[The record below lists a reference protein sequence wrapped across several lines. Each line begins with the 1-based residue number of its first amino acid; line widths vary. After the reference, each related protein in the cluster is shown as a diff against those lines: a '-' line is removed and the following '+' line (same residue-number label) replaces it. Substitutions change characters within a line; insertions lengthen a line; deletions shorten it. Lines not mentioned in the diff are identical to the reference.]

1 VEGDFLGL
9 LILLAKS
16 AMASARFRVWL
27 GVGLTPRNG
36 FVGDWCG
43 PGDGGS
49 RVTGSGSGI
58 GDIVL
63 ACRAE
68 ASTIVWGVLA

>member
-1 VEGDFLGL
+1 MFQ
-9 LILLAKS
+9 
-16 AMASARFRVWL
+16 
-27 GVGLTPRNG
+27 NG
-36 FVGDWCG
+36 FVGDWCS

-63 ACRAE
+63 ARRAE
-68 ASTIVWGVLA
+68 ASMMVWRVPARIEF